1 MKKNRL
7 NINYWLRKIFVTKIF
22 QKLIK
27 NKSSLRKTVFT
38 SIYKSKHWAQHGDL
52 PDEYISVSGHGSN
65 INTEQSNNLISSLV
79 EFINKNNINSILD
92 MPCGDFLWMNKLLK
106 QVEIRNYL
114 GLDIVEDI
122 INQNIKL
129 YENENISFKACDIV
143 DYETSEDFDLV
154 LMRDFFIH
162 TNNEDIKRILI
173 NIKKMNI
180 KYFAFENYN
189 ISKNVDVIP
198 GKHRKINLKLHP
210 FNLMEPFHSFKD
222 YEIDK
227 FIYIYEKKTLDNIV

>member
-27 NKSSLRKTVFT
+27 DKSTLRKTVFT
-38 SIYKSKHWAQHGDL
+38 SIFKSKHWAHGDI

-65 INTEQSNNLISSLV
+65 INTEQSSNLISSLV
-79 EFINKNNINSILD
+79 EFIKKNKINSILD

-106 QVEIRNYL
+106 QTEIRNYL
-114 GLDIVEDI
+114 GIDIVEEI
-122 INQNIKL
+122 IDQNIKL
-129 YENENISFKACDIV
+129 YENENIRFRSCDIV
-143 DYETSEDFDLV
+143 DYETSEEFDLV

-162 TNNEDIKRILI
+162 TNNEDIRRILM

-180 KYFAFENYN
+180 KYFAFENYS
-189 ISKNVDVIP
+189 IFKNVDVIS
-198 GKHRKINLKLHP
+198 GKHRKINLKLNP
-210 FNLMEPFHSFKD
+210 FNLMEPFYSFKD
-222 YEIDK
+222 FEIDK
-227 FIYIYEKKTLDNIV
+227 FIYVYKKEALDNLL

>member
-7 NINYWLRKIFVTKIF
+7 NINYWLRKIFVTRIF

-27 NKSSLRKTVFT
+27 DKSSLRKTVFT
-38 SIYKSKHWAQHGDL
+38 SIFKSKHWAHGDL

-65 INTEQSNNLISSLV
+65 INSEQSNNLIYSLV
-79 EFINKNNINSILD
+79 EFIKKNNINSILD

-106 QVEIRNYL
+106 QIEIRNYL
-114 GLDIVEDI
+114 GLDIVEEI

-129 YENENISFKACDIV
+129 YENEHIKFKSCDIV
-143 DYETSEDFDLV
+143 DFETSEDFDLV

-162 TNNEDIKRILI
+162 TNNEDIKRILM

-180 KYFAFENYN
+180 KYFAFENYSV
-189 ISKNVDVIP
+189 SKNVDVVP
-198 GKHRKINLKLHP
+198 GKHRKINLKLDP
-210 FNLMEPFHSFKD
+210 FNLMEPFYSFKD

-227 FIYIYEKKTLDNIV
+227 FIYFYEKRALDDLF

>member
-7 NINYWLRKIFVTKIF
+7 NINYWLRKIFVTTIF

-27 NKSSLRKTVFT
+27 DKSSLRKTVFT
-38 SIYKSKHWAQHGDL
+38 SIFKSKHWAHGDL

-65 INTEQSNNLISSLV
+65 INSEQSNNLIYSLV
-79 EFINKNNINSILD
+79 EFIKKNNINSILD

-106 QVEIRNYL
+106 QIEIRNYL
-114 GLDIVEDI
+114 GLDIVEEI
-122 INQNIKL
+122 IDQNIKL
-129 YENENISFKACDIV
+129 YENKHIRFKSCDIV
-143 DYETSEDFDLV
+143 DFETSEDFDLV

-162 TNNEDIKRILI
+162 TNNEDIKRILM

-180 KYFAFENYN
+180 KYFAFENYSV
-189 ISKNVDVIP
+189 SKNVDVVP
-198 GKHRKINLKLHP
+198 GKHRKINLKLDP
-210 FNLMEPFHSFKD
+210 FNLKEPFYSFKD

-227 FIYIYEKKTLDNIV
+227 FIYFYEKRALDDLF

>member
-1 MKKNRL
+1 MKKSRL

-27 NKSSLRKTVFT
+27 DKSSLRKTVFT
-38 SIYKSKHWAQHGDL
+38 SIFKSKHWAQHGDL

-79 EFINKNNINSILD
+79 EFIKKNNINSILD

-114 GLDIVEDI
+114 GLDIVEEI

-129 YENENISFKACDIV
+129 YENANISFKACDIV

-162 TNNEDIKRILI
+162 TNNEDIKRILM

-189 ISKNVDVIP
+189 IFKNVDVIP
-198 GKHRKINLKLHP
+198 GRHRKINLKLHP
-210 FNLMEPFHSFKD
+210 FHLMEPFYSFKD

-227 FIYIYEKKTLDNIV
+227 FIYIYEKKALDNLI

>member
-7 NINYWLRKIFVTKIF
+7 DINYWLRKIFVTKIF

-38 SIYKSKHWAQHGDL
+38 SIYKSKHWTQHGDL

-79 EFINKNNINSILD
+79 EFIKKNNINSILD

-114 GLDIVEDI
+114 GLDIVEEI
-122 INQNIKL
+122 INENIKL
-129 YENENISFKACDIV
+129 YENANISFIACDIV

-189 ISKNVDVIP
+189 ISKNADVIP

-227 FIYIYEKKTLDNIV
+227 FIYIYEKKALDNLQ

>member
-7 NINYWLRKIFVTKIF
+7 NINYWLRKIYVTKIF

-27 NKSSLRKTVFT
+27 DKSSLRKTVFT
-38 SIYKSKHWAQHGDL
+38 SIFKSKHWAHGDM

-65 INTEQSNNLISSLV
+65 INTEQSNNLIFSLV
-79 EFINKNNINSILD
+79 KFIKKNNINSILD

-106 QVEIRNYL
+106 QTEINNYL
-114 GLDIVEDI
+114 GLDIVEEI
-122 INQNIKL
+122 INENIKL
-129 YENENISFKACDIV
+129 YGKEHIRFKSFDIV
-143 DYETSEDFDLV
+143 DYETPEHFDLV

-162 TNNEDIKRILI
+162 TNNDDIKKIFM

-180 KYFAFENYN
+180 KYFAFENYS

-198 GKHRKINLKLHP
+198 GRHRKINLKLHP
-210 FNLMEPFHSFKD
+210 FNLSEPFYSFKD

-227 FIYIYEKKTLDNIV
+227 FIYIYERKTLDNLF

>member
-27 NKSSLRKTVFT
+27 DKSTLRKTVFT
-38 SIYKSKHWAQHGDL
+38 SIFKSKHWAHGDM

-65 INTEQSNNLISSLV
+65 INTEQSSNLISSLV
-79 EFINKNNINSILD
+79 EFIKKNKINSILD

-106 QVEIRNYL
+106 QTEIRNYL
-114 GLDIVEDI
+114 GLDIVEEI
-122 INQNIKL
+122 IDQNIKL
-129 YENENISFKACDIV
+129 YENENIRFRSCDIV
-143 DYETSEDFDLV
+143 DYETSEEFDLV

-162 TNNEDIKRILI
+162 TNNEDIRRILM

-180 KYFAFENYN
+180 KYFAFENYS
-189 ISKNVDVIP
+189 IFKNVDVIS
-198 GKHRKINLKLHP
+198 GKHRKINLKLNP
-210 FNLMEPFHSFKD
+210 FNLMEPFYSFKD
-222 YEIDK
+222 FEIDK
-227 FIYIYEKKTLDNIV
+227 FIYVYKKEALDNLL

>member
-38 SIYKSKHWAQHGDL
+38 SIYKSKHWTQHGDL

-114 GLDIVEDI
+114 GLDIVEEI

-129 YENENISFKACDIV
+129 YENANISFKACDIV

-227 FIYIYEKKTLDNIV
+227 FIYIYEKKALDNLQ

>member
-7 NINYWLRKIFVTKIF
+7 DINYWLRKIFVTKIF

-106 QVEIRNYL
+106 QVEVRNYL
-114 GLDIVEDI
+114 GLDIVGLMCIPPLNNDS
-122 INQNIKL
+122 
-129 YENENISFKACDIV
+129 ENYFKDMSELNYSNNFSDLSMGMSSDYIKACI
-143 DYETSEDFDLV
+143 
-154 LMRDFFIH
+154 
-162 TNNEDIKRILI
+162 
-173 NIKKMNI
+173 
-180 KYFAFENYN
+180 YN
-189 ISKNVDVIP
+189 STFLRLGSVIFGP
-198 GKHRKINLKLHP
+198 R
-210 FNLMEPFHSFKD
+210 S
-222 YEIDK
+222 
-227 FIYIYEKKTLDNIV
+227 

>member
-27 NKSSLRKTVFT
+27 DKSTLRKTVFT
-38 SIYKSKHWAQHGDL
+38 SIFKSKHWAHGDI

-65 INTEQSNNLISSLV
+65 INTEQSSNLISSLV
-79 EFINKNNINSILD
+79 EFIKKNKINSILD

-106 QVEIRNYL
+106 QTEIRNYL
-114 GLDIVEDI
+114 GLDIVEEI
-122 INQNIKL
+122 IDQNIKL
-129 YENENISFKACDIV
+129 YENENIRFRSCDIV
-143 DYETSEDFDLV
+143 DYETSEEFDLV

-162 TNNEDIKRILI
+162 TNNEDIRRILM

-180 KYFAFENYN
+180 KYFAFENYS
-189 ISKNVDVIP
+189 IFKNVDVIS
-198 GKHRKINLKLHP
+198 GKHRKINLKLNP
-210 FNLMEPFHSFKD
+210 FNLMEPFYSFKD
-222 YEIDK
+222 FEIDK
-227 FIYIYEKKTLDNIV
+227 FIYVYKKEALDNLL

>member
-38 SIYKSKHWAQHGDL
+38 SIYKSKHWVQHGVL

-114 GLDIVEDI
+114 GLDIVEEI

-129 YENENISFKACDIV
+129 YENANISFKACDIV

-189 ISKNVDVIP
+189 ISKNEDVIP
-198 GKHRKINLKLHP
+198 GKHRKINLKLNP

-227 FIYIYEKKTLDNIV
+227 FIYIYEKKTLDNMV

>member
-7 NINYWLRKIFVTKIF
+7 DVNYWLRKIFVTKTF

-27 NKSSLRKTVFT
+27 DKSSLRKTVFT
-38 SIYKSKHWAQHGDL
+38 SIFKSKHWAHGDL

-65 INTEQSNNLISSLV
+65 INSEQSNNLIYSLV
-79 EFINKNNINSILD
+79 EFIKKNNINSILD

-106 QVEIRNYL
+106 QIEIRNYL
-114 GLDIVEDI
+114 GLDIVEEI
-122 INQNIKL
+122 IDQNIKL
-129 YENENISFKACDIV
+129 YENEHIKFKSCDIV
-143 DYETSEDFDLV
+143 DFETSEDFDLV

-162 TNNEDIKRILI
+162 TNNEDIKRILM

-180 KYFAFENYN
+180 KYFAFENYSV
-189 ISKNVDVIP
+189 SKNVDVVP
-198 GKHRKINLKLHP
+198 GKHRKINLKLDP
-210 FNLMEPFHSFKD
+210 FNLMEPFYSFKD

-227 FIYIYEKKTLDNIV
+227 FIYFYEKRALNDLF

>member
-27 NKSSLRKTVFT
+27 DKSTLRKTVFT
-38 SIYKSKHWAQHGDL
+38 SIFKSKHWAHGDI

-65 INTEQSNNLISSLV
+65 INTEQSSNLISSLV
-79 EFINKNNINSILD
+79 EFIKKNKINSILD

-106 QVEIRNYL
+106 QTEIRNYL
-114 GLDIVEDI
+114 GLDIVEEI
-122 INQNIKL
+122 IDQNIKL
-129 YENENISFKACDIV
+129 YENENIRFRSCDIV
-143 DYETSEDFDLV
+143 DYETSEEFDLV

-162 TNNEDIKRILI
+162 TNNEDIRRILM
-173 NIKKMNI
+173 NIKKMNV
-180 KYFAFENYN
+180 KYFAFENYS

-210 FNLMEPFHSFKD
+210 FNLMEPFYSFKD
-222 YEIDK
+222 FEIDK
-227 FIYIYEKKTLDNIV
+227 FIYVYKKEALDNLL

>member
-27 NKSSLRKTVFT
+27 DKSSLRKTVFT
-38 SIYKSKHWAQHGDL
+38 SIFKSKHWAHGDM

-65 INTEQSNNLISSLV
+65 INSEQSNNLIYSLV
-79 EFINKNNINSILD
+79 EFIKKNNINSILD

-106 QVEIRNYL
+106 QIEIRNYL
-114 GLDIVEDI
+114 GLDIVEEI

-129 YENENISFKACDIV
+129 YENENIRFKSCDIV
-143 DYETSEDFDLV
+143 DFETSEDFDLV

-162 TNNEDIKRILI
+162 TNNEDIKRILM

-180 KYFAFENYN
+180 KYFAFENYSV
-189 ISKNVDVIP
+189 SKNVDVVP
-198 GKHRKINLKLHP
+198 GKHRKINLKLDP
-210 FNLMEPFHSFKD
+210 FNLMEPFYSFKD

-227 FIYIYEKKTLDNIV
+227 FICIYQKKALDNLF

>member
-22 QKLIK
+22 QNLIK
-27 NKSSLRKTVFT
+27 DKSALRKTVFT
-38 SIYKSKHWAQHGDL
+38 SIFKSKHWAHGDM

-65 INTEQSNNLISSLV
+65 INTEQSSNLISSLV
-79 EFINKNNINSILD
+79 EFIKKNKINSILD

-106 QVEIRNYL
+106 QTEIRNYL
-114 GLDIVEDI
+114 GLDIVEEI
-122 INQNIKL
+122 IDQNIKL
-129 YENENISFKACDIV
+129 YENENIRFRSCDIV
-143 DYETSEDFDLV
+143 DYETSEEFDLV

-162 TNNEDIKRILI
+162 TNNEDIRRILM

-180 KYFAFENYN
+180 KYFAFENYS

-198 GKHRKINLKLHP
+198 GKHRKINLKLDP
-210 FNLMEPFHSFKD
+210 FNLMEPFYSFKD
-222 YEIDK
+222 FEIDK
-227 FIYIYEKKTLDNIV
+227 FIYVYKKEALDNLL

>member
-7 NINYWLRKIFVTKIF
+7 NINYWLRKIFVTRIF

-27 NKSSLRKTVFT
+27 DKSSLRKTVFT
-38 SIYKSKHWAQHGDL
+38 SIFKSKHWAHGDM

-65 INTEQSNNLISSLV
+65 INSEQSNNLIYSLV
-79 EFINKNNINSILD
+79 EFIKKNNINSILD

-106 QVEIRNYL
+106 QIEIRNYL
-114 GLDIVEDI
+114 GLDIVEEI
-122 INQNIKL
+122 IDQNIKL
-129 YENENISFKACDIV
+129 YENEHIKFKSCDIV
-143 DYETSEDFDLV
+143 DFETSEDFDLV

-162 TNNEDIKRILI
+162 TNNEDIKRILM

-180 KYFAFENYN
+180 KYFAFENYSV
-189 ISKNVDVIP
+189 SKNVDVVP
-198 GKHRKINLKLHP
+198 GKHRKINLKLDP
-210 FNLMEPFHSFKD
+210 FNLMEPFYSFKD

-227 FIYIYEKKTLDNIV
+227 FIYFYEKRALDDLF